1 MSPSAT
7 TTAAP
12 ATNGNGAIKA
22 KNGVNGS
29 VNGSANGTHAN
40 SNGVVRNGKNGKEAH
55 LSSTEL
61 IRLENEHGAHNSH
74 QSTWSCVG
82 SAKRTSLQAPSR
94 SVLHLPSF
102 ITTIL
107 IARFSPLATTPLPV
121 VFDRALGANAVNQGH
136 CHPRIVAALIAQAQK
151 LTLSSR
157 AFHNSV
163 FGRFAERVGGLFGW
177 EMVLP
182 MNTGAEAVE
191 SALKLARKWAYLRKG
206 VPEGEAIVLSVAD
219 NFHGRTLGVISM
231 STDPSA
237 RVGFGPYLPGVGP
250 TFVDPAAE
258 GGSRVIRFGEISDLE
273 RALELHGPRVAAFL
287 VEPVQGE
294 AGIIVPPPTYLP
306 AVAALCKKHN
316 VLLICDEIQTGL
328 GRTGKMLAIDHA
340 GIRPDIVL
348 LGKALSGGVYPVSA
362 VLADKNVMLC
372 IQPGEHGRTPLAC
385 AVAITALDVLVE
397 EDLSARA
404 ARLGEVFR
412 SSVLALKS
420 PYIKT
425 VRGLGLLNA
434 VVIDEDACNAARAA
448 RAQDVA
454 GNKRRT
460 AWQFCLLLKARG
472 VLAKTTHGNV
482 VRFAP
487 PLVIEEADLVKAVKI
502 IGECL
507 VDLERLDEIPGDDS
521 EESGH

>member
-1 MSPSAT
+1 MSPSATT

-29 VNGSANGTHAN
+29 ANGTHAN
-40 SNGVVRNGKNGKEAH
+40 GNGVVKNGNGIAKNGKEAH
-55 LSSTEL
+55 LSSAEL
-61 IRLENEHGAHNSH
+61 IRLENEHGAHNYH
-74 QSTWSCVG
+74 
-82 SAKRTSLQAPSR
+82 
-94 SVLHLPSF
+94 
-102 ITTIL
+102 
-107 IARFSPLATTPLPV
+107 PLPV
-121 VFDRALGANAVNQGH
+121 VFDRALGAKVWDPEGREYIDMLSAYSAVNQGH
-136 CHPRIVAALIAQAQK
+136 CHPRIVAALVAQAQK

-163 FGRFAERVGGLFGW
+163 FGRFAERVGGVFGW

-191 SALKLARKWAYLRKG
+191 ERAQAREEVGVFACVFLCSLPLFPRSGIRILDLTRFPCKG

-219 NFHGRTLGVISM
+219 NFHGRTLGIISM

-250 TFVDPAAE
+250 TFVDPEAE
-258 GGSRVIRFGEISDLE
+258 GGSRLIRF
-273 RALELHGPRVAAFL
+273 RMP
-287 VEPVQGE
+287 
-294 AGIIVPPPTYLP
+294 IIVPPPTYLP

-328 GRTGKMLAIDHA
+328 GRTGKGVGVSLLVPSFSRLPLFLMDHPMLAIDHA

-362 VLADKNVMLC
+362 VLADKDVMLG
-372 IQPGEHGRTPLAC
+372 IQHGSTYGGNPLAC

-434 VVIDEDACNAARAA
+434 VVIDEDAYNAARAT
-448 RAQDVA
+448 RGQDVA

-487 PLVIEEADLVKAVKI
+487 PLVIEEADLVKAA
-502 IGECL
+502 
-507 VDLERLDEIPGDDS
+507 RS
-521 EESGH
+521 SGSAS